1 MGLTVKPFTARD
13 GENLAIYNW
22 QAARHSN
29 AADSQ
34 LGASSSGLAGIV
46 LIVHGLGEHAG
57 RYEGVAQRL
66 MQWGFEVRAYDQR
79 GHGRSDGQRGALPE
93 SNVLLEDLAEMVD
106 EARLH
111 GMPFPTTAGELETE
125 HAAPKNLPLILLGH
139 SLGGLVAARFVAL
152 NLRPVEGL
160 VLSSPA
166 LDSSLSIFQKLW
178 LAASLKFMPLITV
191 NNGLNPDHLSRDP
204 RVVKAYLEDRL
215 VHNKISPRLGHFI
228 ATAGPATIAAAANWR
243 TPMLLMYAGTD
254 KLVNPEGSR
263 RFATLAAQS
272 RAVKPGVVTAKC
284 FDGYYHELFNE
295 PEPAPVFELLKTWL
309 DARFQASN

>member
-1 MGLTVKPFTARD
+1 MDLTVTPFTARD

-22 QAARHSN
+22 HGARRTD

-34 LGASSSGLAGIV
+34 LGGRYSWPKGIV
-46 LIVHGLGEHAG
+46 MIVHGLGEHAG
-57 RYEGVAQRL
+57 RYEGVAQL
-66 MQWGFEVRAYDQR
+66 LLQSGFAVRAYDQR
-79 GHGRSDGQRGALPE
+79 GHGRSDGQRGALPDHD
-93 SNVLLEDLAEMVD
+93 VLLEDLAEMVD

-111 GMPFPTTAGELETE
+111 GLPFPTTAGELEAE
-125 HAAPKNLPLILLGH
+125 NAAPKDLPLILLGH

-166 LDSSLSIFQKLW
+166 LDPGFSLFQKLL
-178 LAASLKFMPLITV
+178 LAASLKFMPSITV
-191 NNGLNPDHLSRDP
+191 NNGLNPRHLSRDP
-204 RVVKAYLEDRL
+204 EVVKAYLEDRL
-215 VHNKISPRLGHFI
+215 VHNKICPRLGHFI

-243 TPMLLMYAGTD
+243 TPTLLMYAGAD

-272 RAVKPGVVTAKC
+272 RTVKPGVVTAKC

-295 PEPAPVFELLKTWL
+295 PEPAPVFKLLKTWL
-309 DARFQASN
+309 HARF